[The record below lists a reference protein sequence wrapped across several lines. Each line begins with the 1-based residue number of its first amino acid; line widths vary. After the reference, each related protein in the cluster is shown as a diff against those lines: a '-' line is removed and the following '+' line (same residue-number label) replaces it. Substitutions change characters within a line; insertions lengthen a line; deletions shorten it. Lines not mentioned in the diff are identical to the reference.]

1 MHQEPI
7 NVICMKWGTK
17 YNGPYVN
24 TLRAMVARHLKRR
37 HRFACF
43 TDNSEGF
50 HPEVEVFPLPTGDLN
65 GDREFG
71 WNKLAI
77 YGETLG
83 DLTGPTLFLDLDLI
97 ITGELD
103 SFFDYLPGEF
113 CIIRDW
119 QRPWRVT
126 GNSSVFRFEIGK
138 HTDVLSDFLA
148 DPDAARASVRN
159 EQEYLSYKL
168 HEKGR
173 LQYWPAEWCCSF
185 KRHCMKRFPMYY
197 LQSAELPETAKVVV
211 FHGNPKPD
219 EAMRGKWTKLRYIHP
234 TPWIAEHWAA

>member
-1 MHQEPI
+1 MHQEPV

-17 YNGPYVN
+17 YDGPYVN
-24 TLRAMVARHLKRR
+24 TLRGMVARHLKRP

-43 TDNSEGF
+43 TDNSKGF
-50 HPEVEVFPLPTGDLN
+50 RPDVEVFPLPTADLN

-83 DLTGPTLFLDLDLI
+83 DLTGPALFLDLDII

-138 HTDVLSDFLA
+138 HTDILGDFLA
-148 DPDAARASVRN
+148 NPEAARASVRN

-185 KRHCMKRFPMYY
+185 KRHCMRRFPMFYFN
-197 LQSAELPETAKVVV
+197 SAQLPGDAKVVV

-219 EAMRGKWTKLRYIHP
+219 EAMRGKWAKLRYIHP
-234 TPWIAEHWAA
+234 TPWIAEYWAA